1 MTVDIGQ
8 DRRYPPLYPKS
19 ALSATDSSRRNVRNI
34 EQLRSYL
41 RPGNAQVDGR
51 EPDRVP
57 LYENGLVDPV
67 PADRRVKQNSGG
79 APGKGVASLL
89 LRAEIRV
96 YLVDVPASQGFLPVP
111 PLRQQRIEFR
121 VDNDPVSGFRMFEN
135 DIRAHR
141 REDLRDPGGSFFYL
155 PIKAPSRLHAP
166 SVRSQRRIN
175 ACQGEIKL
183 LMDARLRWQG
193 VEWEIVGTPWMLN
206 IGMILRLRR
215 EKDGRRQH
223 LWLAADSMDA
233 QEWRDLRRLISQQ
246 SAQRQH

>member
-1 MTVDIGQ
+1 MVLWQSDI
-8 DRRYPPLYPKS
+8 RVS
-19 ALSATDSSRRNVRNI
+19 W
-34 EQLRSYL
+34 RSQWL
-41 RPGNAQVDGR
+41 
-51 EPDRVP
+51 
-57 LYENGLVDPV
+57 
-67 PADRRVKQNSGG
+67 
-79 APGKGVASLL
+79 SLL
-89 LRAEIRV
+89 LHGLMAAFV
-96 YLVDVPASQGFLPVP
+96 LLLPWPLSYTPLWLLLLSLVVFD
-111 PLRQQRIEFR
+111 
-121 VDNDPVSGFRMFEN
+121 
-135 DIRAHR
+135 
-141 REDLRDPGGSFFYL
+141 
-155 PIKAPSRLHAP
+155 

-223 LWLAADSMDA
+223 LWLAADSIDA

>member
-1 MTVDIGQ
+1 MVLWQSDI
-8 DRRYPPLYPKS
+8 RVS
-19 ALSATDSSRRNVRNI
+19 W
-34 EQLRSYL
+34 RSQWL
-41 RPGNAQVDGR
+41 
-51 EPDRVP
+51 
-57 LYENGLVDPV
+57 
-67 PADRRVKQNSGG
+67 
-79 APGKGVASLL
+79 SLL
-89 LRAEIRV
+89 LHGLMAAFV
-96 YLVDVPASQGFLPVP
+96 LLLPWPLSYTPLWLLLLSLVVFD
-111 PLRQQRIEFR
+111 
-121 VDNDPVSGFRMFEN
+121 
-135 DIRAHR
+135 
-141 REDLRDPGGSFFYL
+141 
-155 PIKAPSRLHAP
+155 

-206 IGMILRLRR
+206 IGMVLRLRR

>member
-1 MTVDIGQ
+1 MVLWQSDI
-8 DRRYPPLYPKS
+8 RVS
-19 ALSATDSSRRNVRNI
+19 W
-34 EQLRSYL
+34 RSQWL
-41 RPGNAQVDGR
+41 
-51 EPDRVP
+51 
-57 LYENGLVDPV
+57 
-67 PADRRVKQNSGG
+67 
-79 APGKGVASLL
+79 SLL
-89 LRAEIRV
+89 LHGLMAAFV
-96 YLVDVPASQGFLPVP
+96 LLLPWPLSYTPLWLMLLSLVVFD
-111 PLRQQRIEFR
+111 
-121 VDNDPVSGFRMFEN
+121 
-135 DIRAHR
+135 
-141 REDLRDPGGSFFYL
+141 
-155 PIKAPSRLHAP
+155 

-206 IGMILRLRR
+206 IGVVLRLRR

>member
-1 MTVDIGQ
+1 MVLWQSDI
-8 DRRYPPLYPKS
+8 RVS
-19 ALSATDSSRRNVRNI
+19 W
-34 EQLRSYL
+34 RSQWL
-41 RPGNAQVDGR
+41 
-51 EPDRVP
+51 
-57 LYENGLVDPV
+57 
-67 PADRRVKQNSGG
+67 
-79 APGKGVASLL
+79 SLL
-89 LRAEIRV
+89 LHGLMAAFV
-96 YLVDVPASQGFLPVP
+96 LLLPWPLSYTPLWLLLLSLVVFD
-111 PLRQQRIEFR
+111 
-121 VDNDPVSGFRMFEN
+121 
-135 DIRAHR
+135 
-141 REDLRDPGGSFFYL
+141 
-155 PIKAPSRLHAP
+155 